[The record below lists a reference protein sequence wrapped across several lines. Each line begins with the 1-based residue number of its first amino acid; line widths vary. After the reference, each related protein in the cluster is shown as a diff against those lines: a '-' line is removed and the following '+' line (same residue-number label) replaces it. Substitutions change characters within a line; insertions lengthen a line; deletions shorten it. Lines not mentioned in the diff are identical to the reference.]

1 MFSRKKGGVKNLPA
15 KMSVCLSHTLFS
27 LKTALFIGM
36 LQVPDLFAHKKYVY
50 FKHEFLGL
58 TEIW

>member
-1 MFSRKKGGVKNLPA
+1 MKILLA
-15 KMSVCLSHTLFS
+15 KMSVWLSYTLFS

-36 LQVPDLFAHKKYVY
+36 LQVPDLFAHKKYIY